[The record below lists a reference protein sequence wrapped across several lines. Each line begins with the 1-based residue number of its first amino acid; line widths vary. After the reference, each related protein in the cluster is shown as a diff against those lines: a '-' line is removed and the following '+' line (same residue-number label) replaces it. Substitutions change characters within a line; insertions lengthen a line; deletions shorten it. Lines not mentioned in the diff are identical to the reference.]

1 LRRTGAIS
9 VYQNKRLNKA
19 SISYIK
25 LLPKSPDLNP
35 IEQVWPLVNDAFNDK
50 KVSYRKLSDHR
61 ARLFD
66 FVCKILYSDA
76 MASHCKKLYSTMAL
90 RVADVIANK
99 GWWSRF

>member
-1 LRRTGAIS
+1 MNLF
-9 VYQNKRLNKA
+9 
-19 SISYIK
+19 
-25 LLPKSPDLNP
+25 PKSPDLNP
-35 IEQVWPLVNDAFNDK
+35 IEQVWPLVKDAFNDK
-50 KVSYRKLSDHR
+50 KGSYRKLSDR

-66 FVCKILYSDA
+66 FVCKTLYSDA